1 MHEVS
6 LGGML
11 TDYLSGAAIE
21 ETTYEEFRQA
31 LARYLVEE
39 KGYPKSGLAAKV
51 PLAFRIDGEETG
63 RHIDLVASDETGRPL
78 VLVIF
83 CTGDVG
89 SFERETVS
97 CARLFPGGPVP
108 IAIASDSI
116 GASVMRT
123 ATGDPLFAET
133 GRATGVNA
141 IPTWAE
147 VQAIDAATP
156 RVELTPERRAREER
170 ILHAYSGFCTAPV
183 AASPAA
189 FHPRVANRRTS
200 SGRRARCGFSTQPAA
215 CGMRLPRRLTHKRS
229 RSRYRYT
236 TGVV

>member
-11 TDYLSGAAIE
+11 TDYLSGATIE

-51 PLAFRIDGEETG
+51 PLVFRINGEETG

-83 CTGDVG
+83 CAGDVG

-116 GASVMRT
+116 GASVLRT
-123 ATGDPLFAET
+123 ATGEPLFAET

-147 VQAIDAATP
+147 ALEIDAATP
-156 RVELTPERRAREER
+156 RVEPTPERRAREER
-170 ILHAYSGFCTAPV
+170 ILHAYNGFLYGTCCSESCRIPPKGA
-183 AASPAA
+183 
-189 FHPRVANRRTS
+189 
-200 SGRRARCGFSTQPAA
+200 
-215 CGMRLPRRLTHKRS
+215 K
-229 RSRYRYT
+229 
-236 TGVV
+236 